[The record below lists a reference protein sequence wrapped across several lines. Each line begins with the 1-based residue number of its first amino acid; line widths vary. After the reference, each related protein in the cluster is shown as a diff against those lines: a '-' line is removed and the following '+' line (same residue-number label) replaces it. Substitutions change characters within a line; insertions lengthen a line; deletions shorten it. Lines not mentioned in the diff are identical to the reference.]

1 MKFPWAMLVKLIVFA
16 ICSLFVLNIMWNT
29 LNNATS
35 GDTLTY
41 TAHFADASGLHE
53 GDSVRVAGVVVGK
66 VEEVALGE
74 ENDAVVR
81 FRVQADHQLFTNTR
95 VLIRYENLIG
105 QRYLALRQGDGD
117 AEPMPDGSEVPMGH
131 TEGALDLSVLMNG
144 FDPLFDIL
152 SPRDVNRLA
161 DTLVKVFQGEG
172 ATLTDLLDQIGAV
185 SGDLAEHDE
194 VIGRVITNLG
204 DVVTH
209 LAANDEEFG
218 DLVVQTRGLMEGL
231 AADRH
236 VIGDSLEGMGTL
248 ATAMSDLLVRVRPG
262 LRADREKAARVL
274 GIYARD
280 REEVGEVI
288 AATSDFFKR
297 AGGMA
302 QYGSWINTYLC
313 ELRVAPVVNLTPLTQ
328 LLLGNEHSEVC
339 R

>member
-29 LNNATS
+29 LNNATD

-53 GDSVRVAGVVVGK
+53 GDSVRVAGVVVGT
-66 VEEVALGE
+66 VEEVALGD

-81 FRVQADHQLFTNTR
+81 FRVQDDHQLSTNTQ

-105 QRYLALRQGDGD
+105 QRYLALRPGEGKG
-117 AEPMPDGSEVPMGH
+117 EPLPDESDVPMGH

-152 SPRDVNRLA
+152 SPKDVNRLA

-185 SGDLAEHDE
+185 SGDLAQHDD

-204 DVVTH
+204 EVVTH
-209 LAANDEEFG
+209 LASKDEEFG
-218 DLVVQTRGLMEGL
+218 DLVGQTRALMVGL
-231 AADRH
+231 AKDRH

-248 ATAMSDLLVRVRPG
+248 ATAMSDLLVRIRPG
-262 LRADREKAARVL
+262 LRADREKAARVF

-280 REEVGEVI
+280 RKLVGDVI
-288 AATSDFFKR
+288 AATSDFFER
-297 AGGMA
+297 AGGLA
-302 QYGSWINTYLC
+302 HYGSWFNTYVC
-313 ELRVAPVVNLTPLTQ
+313 EVRLAPVVNLTPLTQ
-328 LLLGNEHSEVC
+328 LLLGNQHSEVC